1 MNTYNGNNGRQGLF
15 AKALSPRQLAEKELR
30 DIRYKQMHY
39 DNELLLVQNQV
50 DYLEVRS
57 KQLMAQLSS
66 GMLGSNLDMPKP
78 YAAQKDSPKVQV
90 APPPVAP

>member
-15 AKALSPRQLAEKELR
+15 AKALTPRQLAEKELR

-50 DYLEVRS
+50 AYLKIRS
-57 KQLMAQLSS
+57 QQLEAQLENGS
-66 GMLGSNLDMPKP
+66 LGLDLTAQMKTSRPKI
-78 YAAQKDSPKVQV
+78 QV